1 MLRRLLLPDPPRHFR
16 WGRWAQVVLRTVHI
30 AGMAVMVG
38 AAPYAADRRALRVAT
53 ALTVL
58 SGLGLWALD
67 LAKSFAVMV
76 EGAGAALAL
85 KLGCLLMV
93 LAFPGARFEWYLA
106 AAAVASVGSHMPGR
120 WRHYSFLHGRVL
132 DA

>member
-1 MLRRLLLPDPPRHFR
+1 ML
-16 WGRWAQVVLRTVHI
+16 LRTVHI

-38 AAPYAADRRALRVAT
+38 AAPFVADRRELRVSI

-67 LAKSFAVMV
+67 LAKSCAVMV
-76 EGAGAALAL
+76 EGAGVALAL
-85 KLGCLLMV
+85 KLACLLMV
-93 LAFPGARFEWYLA
+93 LAFPAARFEWYLA
-106 AAAVASVGSHMPGR
+106 AVVVASVGSHMPGR
-120 WRHYSFLHGRVL
+120 WRHYSFLHGRVM